1 MPEEA
6 EAAPETAPTNGAAPP
21 EEKGPDTAA
30 QLETLTQQ
38 HRAHTV
44 SAARQAR
51 ELAHAKQQLE
61 EANARPTADSVV
73 SIEDLKSDPLAALG
87 KLGITFDQLSQRV
100 VDADK
105 APPSAET
112 LDVREMKETIASLK
126 EELGGVTQG
135 AADRQLA
142 ERRSSRLTSM
152 QSYTD
157 GKEGLEVLHALGG
170 HRGALAAIEQAE
182 SDGIPATN
190 QEVIDSLLE
199 HEQKIRGEV
208 EPQIKALAAVP
219 WARELFTSALKSAAE
234 ADGQSA
240 SKPGQPDTKKPDRK
254 ASKGRQPAVSN
265 AVAAETSPPATDER
279 KSMGQRERIDA
290 AAAAVRRRRAERAAG
305 S

>member
-142 ERRSSRLTSM
+142 ERRSS
-152 QSYTD
+152 
-157 GKEGLEVLHALGG
+157 
-170 HRGALAAIEQAE
+170 
-182 SDGIPATN
+182 
-190 QEVIDSLLE
+190 
-199 HEQKIRGEV
+199 
-208 EPQIKALAAVP
+208 
-219 WARELFTSALKSAAE
+219 
-234 ADGQSA
+234 
-240 SKPGQPDTKKPDRK
+240 
-254 ASKGRQPAVSN
+254 
-265 AVAAETSPPATDER
+265 
-279 KSMGQRERIDA
+279 
-290 AAAAVRRRRAERAAG
+290 
-305 S
+305 